1 MVHVEHR
8 MVVAFVATCVT
19 LVGGCGNGS
28 IDGPNAQP
36 SGALIA
42 EGTKAILKDCKS
54 VGRVAMQVQFLG
66 RRPHELLGYRLRP
79 GTVGRAVPRHRSA
92 HVVLYNYGTG
102 MINER
107 ARDEQP
113 YCPRR

>member
-8 MVVAFVATCVT
+8 IVVAFFATCVT
-19 LVGGCGNGS
+19 VAGGCGSGN

-36 SGALIA
+36 SSALIA
-42 EGTKAILKDCKS
+42 EGAKAILKDCQIG
-54 VGRVAMQVQFLG
+54 GRAAMQVQFFG
-66 RRPHELLGYRLRP
+66 RRPHELLEYRLRP

-92 HVVLYNYGTG
+92 HVVLYDYGAG
-102 MINER
+102 LINER